1 MRKRSTFSILANMIK
16 LVKPLSFS
24 MFIAIL
30 FGTLGHLC
38 AISIP
43 VLGAIS
49 ILSAINIIEISLNS
63 LFILMICL
71 GVLRGVFAYL
81 EQNRNHYIAFK
92 LLALI
97 RDKIFSKLR
106 KLCPAKLEGYDRGNL
121 ISIITSDIEMLE
133 VFYAH
138 TISPIIIAIL
148 VSSIMTII
156 LSQFNIIFGITAGI
170 AYFTTGVLLPM
181 LTSKKA
187 QDLYIL
193 ERNEFGNLS
202 SYYLDSLRGLKDI
215 EQMNYGTKR
224 LSQIED
230 KTDYIEKTLKKIS
243 AQDGLVSAIA
253 DMLVLGFSC
262 IVLCE
267 SFYLSDGSTS
277 FAYNLIPVTIM
288 ISSFGPVLALS
299 RLSVGLSKM
308 LAAGDRVLSLLDEE
322 PEVKENLEGK
332 KPEFNDIV
340 INDLNFSYSTNNN
353 NILIDF
359 NTSFSKNKIKGI
371 YGKSGS
377 GKSTLLKLIMRFWN
391 APKDSIK
398 ISDTTIDEINTSY
411 LREVESFMTQ
421 ETDIFHKSIKDNIK
435 IANLSATDEEVVIAC
450 KKASIHDFIVT
461 LPNQYDTIVGELGG
475 TISSGEAQRIGLA
488 RAFLH
493 NSPLILLD
501 EPTSN
506 LDSLNEGIILKSLKQ
521 EQENKTI
528 ILVSHRK
535 STMSICDDIISVE
548 NGRIS

>member
-1 MRKRSTFSILANMIK
+1 MRKRSTFSIVANMIK

-43 VLGAIS
+43 VLGAVS
-49 ILSAINIIEISLNS
+49 ILSAINILEINLNS
-63 LFILMICL
+63 LFILMLCL
-71 GVLRGVFAYL
+71 GVFRGIFAYL

-97 RDKIFSKLR
+97 RDKIFTKLR

-138 TISPIIIAIL
+138 TISPIIIAVL

-170 AYFTTGVLLPM
+170 AYFTTGVLLPI

-215 EQMNYGTKR
+215 EQMNYGAKR

-230 KTDYIEKTLKKIS
+230 KTNYIEKTLKKIS

-262 IVLCE
+262 IILCE
-267 SFYLSDGSTS
+267 SFYLGDSLKS

-322 PEVKENLEGK
+322 PEVEENLEGK
-332 KPEFNDIV
+332 RPEFNDIA
-340 INDLNFSYSTNNN
+340 INNLNFSYSNNN

-359 NTSFSKNKIKGI
+359 NTRFSKNKITGI

-398 ISDTTIDEINTSY
+398 ISDTNIDEINTSY

-435 IANLSATDEEVVIAC
+435 IANLSATDEEIITAC
-450 KKASIHDFIVT
+450 KKASIHDFIIT
-461 LPNQYDTIVGELGG
+461 LPNQYDTMVGELGG

-493 NSPLILLD
+493 DSPLILLD

-506 LDSLNEGIILKSLKQ
+506 LDSLNESIILKSLKQ

-535 STMSICDDIISVE
+535 STMSICDDMISVE